1 MKLKRRASARLFCL
15 HESVAGF
22 RVESV
27 EGLVTDTIPPD
38 EVDDEEHE
46 QRSADHDRDGELQPH
61 LQVAEI
67 RDLADDVR
75 SKPANQLCRE
85 HIDADGSGMRAAGHH
100 VVKHGSDGAV
110 IPGHEKEGNGKTNKH
125 G

>member
-1 MKLKRRASARLFCL
+1 MTWKRRASVRLFCL
-15 HESVAGF
+15 HQAVAGF

-27 EGLVTDTIPPD
+27 EGLVTDAIPPD

-75 SKPANQLCRE
+75 SKPANQLCRK
-85 HIDADGSGMRAAGHH
+85 HVDTDGSGMCAARHH
-100 VVKHGSDGAV
+100 VMKHGRDGAV
-110 IPGHEKEGNGKTNKH
+110 IPGHEKESNGKTNED